1 MNNDFAK
8 NLNYCKSG
16 QSSIISGGANIEDSL
31 AIELER
37 PEMNGAIKIPCL
49 SLMLKTKTL

>member
-16 QSSIISGGANIEDSL
+16 QSSIISGGANIEDSR
-31 AIELER
+31 ATELER
-37 PEMNGAIKIPCL
+37 PEMNSAIKIPCL
-49 SLMLKTKTL
+49 SLMLKTETL